1 MSWDK
6 ELKDYRYYLSLE
18 KKLSENTVQA
28 YLHDLARI
36 SNYMEHTFG
45 ITEPE
50 KVRVFRTEPPGAVDK
65 FFGGGCPPFPFS
77 AG

>member
-50 KVRVFRTEPPGAVDK
+50 KVTADQIESFWPTSTIQVSRRLPKPVN
-65 FFGGGCPPFPFS
+65 
-77 AG
+77 